1 MTNITREVQRFLDH
15 DAAIRRDLARGII
28 NRRALASYVRKHLHT
43 KVGIDAIISAIR
55 RYETEAREEGL
66 FAKAGALIRHAKV
79 STKTG
84 IAIISLLRDSGVQEV
99 LPRLFSAIS
108 YGRGEIIRIIQADE
122 SIKVIVDEKNVDK
135 VTGMV
140 NKSSVVSVKNN
151 VAEINMRL
159 TEISGKVPGVL
170 AMLDTELANN
180 NISILETCSCVP
192 EVLWFFEQKDLLNAH
207 KTFMELIESLS

>member
-1 MTNITREVQRFLDH
+1 MTNIAREVQRFLDH
-15 DAAIRRDLARGII
+15 DAAIRRDLARGIV

-43 KVGIDAIISAIR
+43 KAGIDAIISAIR

-84 IAIISLLRDSGVQEV
+84 IAIISLLKDSGVQEV

-180 NISILETCSCVP
+180 SISILETCSCVP

-207 KTFMELIESLS
+207 KTFMELIESLR

>member
-43 KVGIDAIISAIR
+43 KAGIDAIISAIR

>member
-15 DAAIRRDLARGII
+15 DAAIRRDLARGIV
-28 NRRALASYVRKHLHT
+28 NRRALASYVRKHLHA
-43 KVGIDAIISAIR
+43 KAGIDAIISAIR

-84 IAIISLLRDSGVQEV
+84 IAIISLLKDSGVQEV

-180 NISILETCSCVP
+180 SISILETCSCVP

-207 KTFMELIESLS
+207 KTFMELIESLR